1 MVLATSEYFRAD
13 LGSLDHPIDQPTV
26 ENNFDL
32 DSSSILILVQKQVH
46 WTCFWPCFWTRKTRS
61 WPCFWT
67 CFWGCFFTQICLK
80 TIIDSFQVV
89 FLRLF
94 FEVVFWGCFFTQISA
109 LFSLQTALVSLCFL
123 ERMPVGIGMSLDVFR
138 SLGCSLYRYRALEI
152 SLSLYVFR
160 LHFCLSLDVF
170 GMFSQCF

>member
-1 MVLATSEYFRAD
+1 MKKAKFVTKL
-13 LGSLDHPIDQPTV
+13 SL
-26 ENNFDL
+26 
-32 DSSSILILVQKQVH
+32 
-46 WTCFWPCFWTRKTRS
+46 
-61 WPCFWT
+61 
-67 CFWGCFFTQICLK
+67 
-80 TIIDSFQVV
+80 TIF
-89 FLRLF
+89 RLF
-94 FEVVFWGCFFTQISA
+94 SKKSIFLQPQILQISA